1 MSSDKERELLL
12 FSHSVMFNSFRPHK
26 HQPAKGM
33 AWSNCEGSCHVAK
46 SATRQTLN
54 WALQPVL
61 PSCQS
66 DDKIYAACYCY
77 AHFLDEKTEAREG
90 SW

>member
-1 MSSDKERELLL
+1 
-12 FSHSVMFNSFRPHK
+12 
-26 HQPAKGM
+26 M
-33 AWSNCEGSCHVAK
+33 AWSNCEGSCHVAV
-46 SATRQTLN
+46 SATCQTLN
-54 WALQPVL
+54 WALQPIL

-66 DDKIYAACYCY
+66 DDKIYAVCYCY